1 MELHYKHSVFALQ
14 HDGNALLMI
23 TIPKEQSNLYDKIRG
38 YEDDK
43 PKVVTIDYYK
53 EKRSLNA
60 NSMMWSLLNKLAAKL
75 GTTDEE
81 LYIDYLKKYAPKD
94 YMAAPKEA
102 EEIFKTLYKIVE
114 PVRDCTIN
122 ETPAVTFRCIRGSSK
137 FNSKEF
143 SVLLDHVVQDCKEQ
157 GIETLEDKR
166 INEIVERWKP
176 E

>member
-1 MELHYKHSVFALQ
+1 MEIHYTASVFSVAQ
-14 HDGNALLMI
+14 SGDAMFMI
-23 TIPKEQSNLYDKIRG
+23 TIPKDQKSLYDKIRG

-43 PKVVTIDYYK
+43 PKVMSIDYYK

-81 LYIDYLKKYAPKD
+81 LYIDYLRKYAPKD

-102 EEIFKTLYKIVE
+102 EEIFRTLYKIVE
-114 PVRDCTIN
+114 PVKDCTIN

-143 SVLLDHVVQDCKEQ
+143 SVLLEHVVQDCKEQ

>member
-1 MELHYKHSVFALQ
+1 MEIHYTASVFSVAQ
-14 HDGNALLMI
+14 SGDAMFMI
-23 TIPKEQSNLYDKIRG
+23 TIPKDQKSLYDKIRG
-38 YEDDK
+38 FEDDK
-43 PKVVTIDYYK
+43 QKVMTIDYYK

-75 GTTDEE
+75 DTTDEE
-81 LYIDYLKKYAPKD
+81 LYIDYLRKYAPKD
-94 YMAAPKEA
+94 YMAAPAEA

-114 PVRDCTIN
+114 PIKDCTIN